1 MVVNRRFLDEFVA
14 WHLRVGDTLR
24 SEGVDVTLRAAT
36 ADLGKNS
43 VALELMSP
51 SRAMSVVVW
60 ESGEYEVITFLED
73 HGWEPE
79 VEVGDL
85 PDPESVAGLL
95 DRATAEFPGRA

>member
-1 MVVNRRFLDEFVA
+1 MDERFLDEFVA

-24 SEGVDVTLRAAT
+24 SGGVEVTLKGPT
-36 ADLGKNS
+36 VDFGKNS
-43 VALELMSP
+43 VVLELMSP

-60 ESGEYEVITFLED
+60 ESGEFEVITALED
-73 HGWEPE
+73 HRWEPE

-95 DRATAEFPGRA
+95 DRATAEFPGRT